1 MGVKTLT
8 DIENCVMYL
17 QMCKTKMFTGI
28 YFYIFMHT
36 SDEK

>member
-17 QMCKTKMFTGI
+17 QMCKTKNVHWYLFLHL
-28 YFYIFMHT
+28 YAH
-36 SDEK
+36 E